1 MCIFRLLRLDSVRF
15 FADVLQPAVVSELS
29 RPALEALL
37 VKLFGE
43 VAALKQIVGE
53 QREEI
58 ARLKGLKGRPDIKPS
73 GMDKATEP
81 AKPDRQEGRPRR
93 GKVRLRVRIEDHV
106 LKAAAPVGSRFKG
119 YETYLVQDLV
129 LSVRAIRYL
138 RERWVTPDG
147 RTITAPL
154 PAGTRGHF
162 GPDLRRF
169 VLMQYHQGQTTLPRL
184 TALLHSVGVSISRRE
199 VQRLLTDKQQGFVD
213 EARDVLRAGLETA
226 PWVSVD
232 DTAARHKAR
241 NGFCTQIGNDWFTWF
256 GTRSSKTRLN
266 FLDLLRAG
274 HTDYVL
280 NQAAFGYLRSRGL
293 PGPLIAR
300 LAEAG
305 EMRFI
310 DRAAWQAHLDWL
322 GIVSPAKPGSAV
334 IQNPVLI
341 ATEGAQW
348 GSIHAHGFLHN
359 AVVLSDDA
367 GQFDVGRHALCWV
380 HAERLVHKLDTF
392 TDLHRAAQQRIRKL
406 IWNFYHDLRIY
417 RANPSKNRRV
427 VLRARFDRIF
437 RRRTGFVTLDRLLSR
452 LQANKAE
459 LLMVLQQPEIPLHT
473 NGSENDIRCH
483 VTRRK
488 VSAGTRSDQGR
499 DCRDA
504 FLGLA
509 KTCAKHGVA
518 FWDYLGSR
526 LGVATQPLIP
536 PLPQLVRCRG
546 QPA

>member
-1 MCIFRLLRLDSVRF
+1 LLRLDSLRF
-15 FADVLQPAVVSELS
+15 FADVPQPPVLSELT

-37 VKLFGE
+37 VELLGE
-43 VAALKQIVGE
+43 VAALKQIVSE

-58 ARLKGLKGRPDIKPS
+58 ARLKGLKGPPDIKPS
-73 GMDKATEP
+73 GMEKATEA
-81 AKPDRQEGRPRR
+81 AKLGGQESRPRR
-93 GKVRLRVRIEDHV
+93 GKIRPRVSIEDHV

-119 YETYLVQDLV
+119 YEPYLVQELV
-129 LSVRAIRYL
+129 LSVRAIRYM
-138 RERWVTPDG
+138 RERWLTPDG

-154 PAGTRGHF
+154 AAGTKGHF
-162 GPDLRRF
+162 GSDLRRF

-184 TALLHSVGVSISRRE
+184 TALLHSIGVSISKRE
-199 VQRLLTDKQQGFVD
+199 VQRLLTEKQQDFLD
-213 EARDVLRAGLETA
+213 EARDVLRAGLETS

-232 DTAARHKAR
+232 DTGARHKAK

-256 GTRSSKTRLN
+256 ATRSSKTRLN

-280 NQAAFGYLRSRGL
+280 NEAAFDYLRGRGL
-293 PGPLIAR
+293 AGPLIAR
-300 LAEAG
+300 LAEA
-305 EMRFI
+305 EETRFA
-310 DRAAWQAHLDWL
+310 DQAAWQAHLNQL
-322 GIVSPAKPGSAV
+322 GIVSPAKTGLAV
-334 IQNPVLI
+334 IQDPAQI

-348 GSIHAHGFLHN
+348 GSILAHGFLRE

-367 GQFDVGRHALCWV
+367 GQFDVGQHALCWV
-380 HAERLVHKLDTF
+380 HAERLVHKLDAF
-392 TDLHRAAQQRIRKL
+392 TDLHRAAQQRIRRL
-406 IWNFYHDLRIY
+406 IWNFYADLKIY
-417 RANPSKNRRV
+417 RANPSKSRRV

-437 RRRTGFVTLDRLLSR
+437 RRRTGFTTLDRLLKR
-452 LQANKAE
+452 LHANKAE
-459 LLMVLQQPEIPLHT
+459 LLVVLERPEIPLHT
-473 NGSENDIRCH
+473 NGSENDIRCQ

-488 VSAGTRSDQGR
+488 VSAGTRSDAGR

-509 KTCAKHGVA
+509 KTCAKHGIA

-526 LGVATQPLIP
+526 LRVPGQPPIP